1 MNVNISFITGLGCGI
16 CLGISLLAL
25 RKYLGFSISSKAATK
40 AIKKFTSNQEYKLV
54 LVVRTDLNMGK
65 GKIAAQCS
73 HAAVGAFEKAQKRD
87 PASLEVWQKT
97 GQAKIALKTDSVDE
111 IKQIADNAKK
121 LGLVTSLIRDAGRT
135 QIAPNSIT
143 VLGIGP
149 APKDVI
155 DKVTGHLKLL

>member
-1 MNVNISFITGLGCGI
+1 MELNLSFLTGLGCGI
-16 CLGISLLAL
+16 CIGLSLFAL
-25 RKYLGFSISSKAATK
+25 RKYLGLVSDTATSV
-40 AIKKFTSNQEYKLV
+40 KKFVSDSEYKLV

-73 HAAVGAFEKAQKRD
+73 HAAVGAFEKAQRKD
-87 PASLEVWQKT
+87 PEALKTWQST

-111 IKQIADNAKK
+111 IKRIAENAKK
-121 LGLVTSLIRDAGRT
+121 MGLITSLIRDAGRT

-143 VLGIGP
+143 VLGVGP
-149 APKDVI
+149 APKDIV

>member
-1 MNVNISFITGLGCGI
+1 M
-16 CLGISLLAL
+16 
-25 RKYLGFSISSKAATK
+25 FSDTSK
-40 AIKKFTSNQEYKLV
+40 AIKKFASNSEYKLV

-65 GKIAAQCS
+65 GKIAAQCG
-73 HAAVGAFEKAQKRD
+73 HAAVGAYEKALKRD
-87 PASLEVWQKT
+87 PDGLKLWRLT

-121 LGLVTSLIRDAGRT
+121 MGLVTSLIRDAGRT

-143 VLGIGP
+143 VLGVGP

>member
-1 MNVNISFITGLGCGI
+1 MEFNVTFLTGLGCGI
-16 CLGISLLAL
+16 CIGLSLFAL
-25 RKYLGFSISSKAATK
+25 KKYLGMFSDTSKAITK
-40 AIKKFTSNQEYKLV
+40 FASNSEYKLV
-54 LVVRTDLNMGK
+54 LVVRTDLSMGK
-65 GKIAAQCS
+65 GKIAAQCG
-73 HAAVGAFEKAQKRD
+73 HAAVGAYEKALKKD
-87 PASLEVWQKT
+87 PDGLKLWKLT

-121 LGLVTSLIRDAGRT
+121 MGLVTSLIRDAGRT

-143 VLGIGP
+143 VLGVGP